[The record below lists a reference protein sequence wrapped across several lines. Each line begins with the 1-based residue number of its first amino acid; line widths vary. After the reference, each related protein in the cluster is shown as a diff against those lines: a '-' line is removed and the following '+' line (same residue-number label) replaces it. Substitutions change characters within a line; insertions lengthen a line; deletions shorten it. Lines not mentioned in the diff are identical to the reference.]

1 MHGHKGGYRQEMFL
15 IFKPYKEKNVF
26 MLCRCINKLNHL
38 KCKNSTVSMCCR
50 TRPAKVLSLKKNVVL
65 YNPFILT
72 LSTMSY
78 NCISFKVMQNVVFSH
93 TCFILVYLN
102 LTAISNQQ
110 TPTD

>member
-1 MHGHKGGYRQEMFL
+1 MQMHQQ
-15 IFKPYKEKNVF
+15 IKPLEVQ
-26 MLCRCINKLNHL
+26 KLNSFNVL
-38 KCKNSTVSMCCR
+38 LNSAIVI
-50 TRPAKVLSLKKNVVL
+50 KKNVVL
-65 YNPFILT
+65 YNPFILI

-78 NCISFKVMQNVVFSH
+78 NCISFTVMQNVVFSH